1 MSRIEIEAGGRRIVV
16 EHGGELEPMKQAAL
30 ELWAAA
36 EQVPDRP
43 GPAVGFQADRRW
55 TPEVLPTSPGRY
67 GAPPMAPVTAGP

>member
-36 EQVPDRP
+36 EKAPDRP
-43 GPAVGFQADRRW
+43 GPAVGFQAERRW
-55 TPEVLPTSPGRY
+55 SPGV
-67 GAPPMAPVTAGP
+67 APAGNSAYDRGRPPAPANA